1 MARWFGG
8 DMTVNHPQDLI
19 AALMFKRE
27 AWGGQGGGG
36 GVRGDCGKH
45 NLHLHVVK
53 GGLQEPR

>member
-1 MARWFGG
+1 
-8 DMTVNHPQDLI
+8 MTVNHPQDLI

-27 AWGGQGGGG
+27 VWGGQGGL